1 MYDAVVTRFVH
12 FQAPNSYLSVW
23 LAMDETVLFFLFMSL
38 FGNIRCESVSSY
50 FSMYE
55 NRAPNTRTTFIRSSY
70 PKDVMSCA
78 RACGAESDCNTANYN
93 SEENKCDL
101 FKEQIKPEAAMMI
114 ARGYHLITKVGTCH
128 ICLKL
133 AYVAKPTDP
142 ELYLRALELY
152 I

>member
-1 MYDAVVTRFVH
+1 M
-12 FQAPNSYLSVW
+12 N
-23 LAMDETVLFFLFMSL
+23 ETVLFFLFMSL

-133 AYVAKPTDP
+133 AYMAKPTDP

-152 I
+152 IQ